1 MITWKYFS
9 VIRKIKLKA
18 WLSNRKID
26 SYEKLTKVLH
36 ALGVAPPAKSET
48 VDWFTKKA
56 AVVVAKVSKK
66 AVDVKQ
72 TTSVKK
78 AAEELA
84 EAVSALVVDE
94 KPVESVVTKKTR
106 KKKTHKVLQTKEE

>member
-56 AVVVAKVSKK
+56 AVVVAKVAKK

-72 TTSVKK
+72 TASVKK

-84 EAVSALVVDE
+84 SLKRLV
-94 KPVESVVTKKTR
+94 KRKHPKLFKQKKNNAGN
-106 KKKTHKVLQTKEE
+106 Q